1 MEIGGDKMTPG
12 VYEYVWL
19 QAVQDAQF
27 WLFTIISFCI
37 LLVQQL
43 CWYRISL
50 NSFKYSLKMM

>member
-19 QAVQDAQF
+19 QAVEDAQF

-37 LLVQQL
+37 LLVQPAA
-43 CWYRISL
+43 IESV
-50 NSFKYSLKMM
+50 